1 MRFIPDYRVCYKGRF
16 YEADEEFDIDPAD
29 ELEMSQHGEIL
40 EESESSSE
48 EPEASVEDKP
58 RRGRPPKKEETK

>member
-40 EESESSSE
+40 EESEFSAE